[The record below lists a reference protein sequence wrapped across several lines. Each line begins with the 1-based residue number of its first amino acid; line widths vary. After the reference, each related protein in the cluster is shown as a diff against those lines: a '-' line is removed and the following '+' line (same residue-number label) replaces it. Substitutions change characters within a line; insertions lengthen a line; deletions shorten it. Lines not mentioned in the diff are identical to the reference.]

1 MAGRITVLPDE
12 RLAALRPLLD
22 ARVREAAELVSD
34 EGFGEIF
41 DNAMR
46 EVLTEALA
54 RAGAHEGSVWLLNEA
69 RRCLIPRF
77 NNGPNAKN
85 FIGNFEQ
92 PLDAGM
98 ISAVFATC
106 QPLCENSVRRD
117 PRQDK
122 RLDTQ
127 LGVQTLAMIAVPL
140 HFAGEL
146 RGVIS
151 AVQLSPATPDAP
163 EPPGFS
169 LEDLNEIRSATLI
182 LSRLLEYRL
191 LTLVLGWEGAA

>member
-1 MAGRITVLPDE
+1 MAARITVLPDE

-22 ARVREAAELVSD
+22 ARVRHAAEMVSG

-41 DNAMR
+41 DGSMR
-46 EVLTEALA
+46 AVLIQALA
-54 RAGAHEGSVWLLNEA
+54 RAGAHEGSVWLLNAE
-69 RRCLIPRF
+69 RGCLVPRF
-77 NNGPNAKN
+77 NNGPNAAS
-85 FIGNFEQ
+85 FIGQFEQ
-92 PLDAGM
+92 PLNVGLV
-98 ISAVFATC
+98 STVFATC
-106 QPLCENSVRRD
+106 QPLCENSVGRD

-127 LGVQTLAMIAVPL
+127 LGVETVAMIAVPL

-151 AVQLSPATPDAP
+151 AVQLSNVQ

-169 LEDLNEIRSATLI
+169 LENLNEIRAAALV
-182 LSRLLEYRL
+182 LARLLEHRL
-191 LTLVLGWEGAA
+191 LTLVLGWEGVS

>member
-1 MAGRITVLPDE
+1 MRQ
-12 RLAALRPLLD
+12 
-22 ARVREAAELVSD
+22 AAELLGGED
-34 EGFGEIF
+34 FGAIF
-41 DNAMR
+41 DSAMR
-46 EVLTEALA
+46 EILIDAFA
-54 RAGAHEGSVWLLNEA
+54 RAGAHEGSVWMLNTE
-69 RRCLIPRF
+69 RNCLVPRF
-77 NNGPNAKN
+77 NNGPNAVN
-85 FIGNFEQ
+85 FIGHFEQ

-98 ISAVFATC
+98 ISTVFATC

-122 RLDTQ
+122 RLDEQ
-127 LGVQTLAMIAVPL
+127 LGVQTVAMIAVPL

-151 AVQLSPATPDAP
+151 AVQLSPAAPDAP

-169 LEDLNEIRSATLI
+169 LENLNAIRAAALL
-182 LSRLLEYRL
+182 LSRLLEHRL